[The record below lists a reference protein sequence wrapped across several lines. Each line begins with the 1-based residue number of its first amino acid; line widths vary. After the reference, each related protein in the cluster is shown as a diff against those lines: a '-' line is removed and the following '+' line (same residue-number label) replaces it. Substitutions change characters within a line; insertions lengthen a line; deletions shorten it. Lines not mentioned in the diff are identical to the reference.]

1 MAAKYQVYKDV
12 AGKFRFRLRA
22 ENNKIVA
29 VSEAYEQHAGCL
41 NGVKSVQKNCN
52 ADIED
57 MTMEGK
63 RIPNPKYQ
71 VFYDKACGYRFH
83 LNARN
88 GEIIAKSEAY
98 ETKDGCMNG
107 IRAVQASCNAE
118 IEDLTVTKKP
128 VAVEPKMEAVAP
140 AVATPTV
147 AMPMATAVGV
157 AETMLELYD
166 LPMSAAKGEIVSFKG
181 KLVRSDTGQG
191 IPDARVDINE
201 RDRSFLNDELLAHAH
216 TMDDGSFSVDWKAR
230 GLDWWDDTGEIYAHF
245 RGNENARPAKTGI
258 HKIIIK

>member
-1 MAAKYQVYKDV
+1 MGAKYQVYKDV

-41 NGVKSVQKNCN
+41 NGVKSVQTNCN
-52 ADIED
+52 AEIED
-57 MTMEGK
+57 MTIEGK

-71 VFYDKACGYRFH
+71 VFYDKTCGYRFH

-118 IEDLTVTKKP
+118 IEDLAVTKKP
-128 VAVEPKMEAVAP
+128 VAVEPEMEAVA
-140 AVATPTV
+140 ATAAASAV
-147 AMPMATAVGV
+147 AMPMAASVGT
-157 AETMLELYD
+157 AETTLELYD
-166 LPMSAAKGEIVSFKG
+166 LPARAAKGDIVSFQG
-181 KLVRSDTGQG
+181 KLIRSDTGAG
-191 IPDARVDINE
+191 VPDARVDINE
-201 RDRSFLNDELLAHAH
+201 RDRSFFNDELLAHTH
-216 TMDDGSFSVDWKAR
+216 TTDDGSFSVDWKAR
-230 GLDWWDDTGEIYAHF
+230 HLDWWDDTGEIYAHF
-245 RGNENARPAKTGI
+245 RGNENAKPAKTGI